1 MPSEPSSPRRPSH
14 VGINAAS
21 AHNRRLR
28 KFSFLTT
35 PSKSSII
42 AQASRVSPRKPSVA
56 RSLSLLSSH
65 QHGSEGS
72 IKQSNTDLLETV
84 QSAAQE
90 RWRGL
95 DARLPARKPS
105 VQAPIIDGKPDIQV
119 YASTQKMLEGVAIKH
134 GTPARLCAFHKP
146 HISPL
151 NSNGH
156 SVDSLTSIHGSQYSV
171 L

>member
-1 MPSEPSSPRRPSH
+1 

-21 AHNRRLR
+21 ARNRRLR
-28 KFSFLTT
+28 NSSFLTT

-42 AQASRVSPRKPSVA
+42 AQASRVSPRRPSIA

-72 IKQSNTDLLETV
+72 IKQSRDLLETV
-84 QSAAQE
+84 QSAARE

-95 DARLPARKPS
+95 DARLRARKPS
-105 VQAPIIDGKPDIQV
+105 VQAPITDGKPDIQV
-119 YASTQKMLEGVAIKH
+119 YASTQKMLEGVTSKH

-151 NSNGH
+151 NSNDH
-156 SVDSLTSIHGSQYSV
+156 SFDSLTSIHGSQYNV